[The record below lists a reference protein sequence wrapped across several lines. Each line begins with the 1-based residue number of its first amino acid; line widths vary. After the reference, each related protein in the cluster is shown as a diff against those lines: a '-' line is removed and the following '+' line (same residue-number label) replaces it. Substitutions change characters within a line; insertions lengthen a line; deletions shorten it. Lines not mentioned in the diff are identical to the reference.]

1 MEIFLGPDSKKN
13 LKDFGEAD
21 FKALADGLSLPAYRG
36 RQIAKWIFGKRVF
49 TFDEMTDLPL
59 DLRRTLEDGFF
70 IGRLALES
78 AETSRDATRKFLFRS
93 SRGAPVESVLIPD
106 GTRRTLCVSTQ
117 AGCRMG
123 CGFCVTGALGLLDQL
138 SAGDIAGQFIE
149 VARETGERIT
159 HVVLMGMGEPLDNY
173 ENVARAVRTLV
184 HPDWIGVS
192 PRRVTLSTCGLIPPL
207 IRFKTEFPRVRLA
220 ISLGAPDD
228 ERRNRL
234 IPVNRR
240 YPLAALMEA
249 CRDLPLQPRERVT
262 FEYTLLRGVND
273 SVEDAR
279 ALARLI
285 RGVRCKVNLLPFNAS
300 PVLPYERPDEAAVD
314 RFARVLAAK
323 GVTVTVRKSR
333 GRDIEAACGLL
344 AAGLSKRAPQT
355 ADAEADGAAEP
366 SPERTPKTASHPS
379 PPAPPA

>member
-1 MEIFLGPDSKKN
+1 MKSDRRKD
-13 LKDFGEAD
+13 LKDFGGAD
-21 FKALADGLSLPAYRG
+21 FKALADGLNLPAYRG
-36 RQIAKWIFGKRVF
+36 RQIAKWIFGKGVL
-49 TFDEMTDLPL
+49 TFEEMTDLPL

-70 IGRLALES
+70 IGRLALET
-78 AETSRDATRKFLFRS
+78 AQTSRDATRKFLFRS
-93 SRGAPVESVLIPD
+93 PRDTPVESVLIPD

-117 AGCRMG
+117 AGCRMA

-149 VARETGERIT
+149 VARETRERIT

-184 HPDWIGVS
+184 HPDWIGLS

-220 ISLGAPDD
+220 VSLGAPDD
-228 ERRNRL
+228 ERRDRL

-240 YPLAALMEA
+240 YPLGALMEA
-249 CRDLPLQPRERVT
+249 CRELPLQPRERIT

-300 PVLPYERPDEAAVD
+300 PILPYERPDEAAVD

-344 AAGLSKRAPQT
+344 AAGLPKRAPQT
-355 ADAEADGAAEP
+355 ADAEAGGAAER
-366 SPERTPKTASHPS
+366 SPGRAQQTASHPS
-379 PPAPPA
+379 PPFDRPAV